1 MTLTVREAFWSKDK
15 NALRAIRKVV
25 FIQEQNVPQELEWDD
40 RDAECW
46 HVLVEQNGKAVATGR
61 LDTDGKIGR
70 MAVLKEVRGQNIGV
84 AVLNQLKTIAKREG
98 ITKTYMHAQCHAIDF
113 YLKNGYQA
121 IGDVYDEAGI
131 PHQNA
136 EEVLDVESLVFT
148 DAVQLLI
155 ESIQQST
162 KQILIKLNDVN
173 HPLLCH
179 SDFVRTLKSKCV
191 NERRI
196 EVNILLDKTRPNK
209 RSDEFVR
216 GYQRLTD
223 KMSIRTYNTKQSEPD
238 TRQYLIFDNQLV
250 AWQTN
255 PDYSDLRILRASNR
269 ISSFK
274 GDFETAWS
282 NSQRDLSLLKLY
294 I

>member
-1 MTLTVREAFWSKDK
+1 MSLITREAFWSQDKDT
-15 NALRAIRKVV
+15 LREIRKVV

-40 RDAECW
+40 RDSECW
-46 HVLVEQNGKAVATGR
+46 HALVELDGKPVATGR
-61 LDTDGKIGR
+61 LDSDGKIGR
-70 MAVLKEVRGQNIGV
+70 MAVLKEVRGQGIGL
-84 AVLNQLKTIAKREG
+84 AILNQLKKIARREG
-98 ITKTYMHAQCHAIDF
+98 INKTYMHAQCHAIDF
-113 YLKNGYQA
+113 YLKNGYKA

-148 DAVQLLI
+148 DAVTLLI
-155 ESIQQST
+155 ESIEKASNL
-162 KQILIKLNDVN
+162 ILIKLNDVN

-179 SDFVRTLKSKCV
+179 SDFVKTLKTKCV
-191 NERRI
+191 NERRFEI
-196 EVNILLDKTRPNK
+196 HILLDKTRPNK
-209 RSDEFVR
+209 RCDEFVR

-223 KMSIRTYNTKQSEPD
+223 KMSIRTYKTKQSEPD

-255 PDYSDLRILRASNR
+255 PDYSDFRILRATNR

-282 NSQRDLSLLKLY
+282 NSERDLSLLKLY